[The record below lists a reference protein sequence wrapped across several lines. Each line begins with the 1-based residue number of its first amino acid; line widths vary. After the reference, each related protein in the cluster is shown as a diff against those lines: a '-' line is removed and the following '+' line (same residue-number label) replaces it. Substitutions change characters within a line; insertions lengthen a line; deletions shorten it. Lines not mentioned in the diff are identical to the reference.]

1 MGFFNK
7 LKTMF
12 QANKSDENKVSEEQ
26 QEEVKVYEKGLS
38 KSREG
43 FVSKLANLTN
53 KYRTINDDYFD
64 ELEEILIMADIGV
77 NTVIEFIDRLK
88 DRTVKK
94 EEYQGLYFKFDE
106 RIRQYLKDLGED
118 YTKPATIRQMP
129 GYEMLRIAWIAW
141 KVDNN
146 LTEESMLETIEKNL
160 SLRTAKVQVEDEKNS
175 RDPILQKMIEVI
187 RSLGEDVSPLKF
199 VREL

>member
-1 MGFFNK
+1 MC
-7 LKTMF
+7 
-12 QANKSDENKVSEEQ
+12 V
-26 QEEVKVYEKGLS
+26 
-38 KSREG
+38 
-43 FVSKLANLTN
+43 
-53 KYRTINDDYFD
+53 
-64 ELEEILIMADIGV
+64 
-77 NTVIEFIDRLK
+77 EF
-88 DRTVKK
+88 KK

-146 LTEESMLETIEKNL
+146 LTEESMLETVEKNL
-160 SLRTAKVQVEDEKNS
+160 SLRTAKVQVEDGKNE
-175 RDPILQKMIEVI
+175 RDPILQKMIEVV

>member
-77 NTVIEFIDRLK
+77 NTVMEFIDRLK
-88 DRTVKK
+88 DRTVKEK
-94 EEYQGLYFKFDE
+94 ISDPELLREVIVDELFIIYVNDEVLSSKITYQENGPTVILFVGVNGVGK
-106 RIRQYLKDLGED
+106 
-118 YTKPATIRQMP
+118 TTTIAK
-129 GYEMLRIAWIAW
+129 IAWRMKNEGK
-141 KVDNN
+141 KV
-146 LTEESMLETIEKNL
+146 LLVCCI
-160 SLRTAKVQVEDEKNS
+160 
-175 RDPILQKMIEVI
+175 
-187 RSLGEDVSPLKF
+187 
-199 VREL
+199 